1 MGDRTLEQPESSLT
15 KAQDDFRETF
25 KRATSA
31 PRYPNKRL
39 VVCCDGTWN
48 AGDDGQPLTNVAK
61 IARCVADVDVW
72 GSRNIVQIVHYLP
85 GVGTGTR
92 KNANIRDG
100 MFGKG
105 DLLAPFHLFGHAR
118 LTSGLI
124 GIGKTIRAAYAFI
137 CMNWSNKHDEIVLV
151 GFSRGAFAARC
162 VAQLIQDVGLLT
174 KSGLRHLR
182 ELFVLWKHL
191 GPGEDRT
198 RLDQMREKLQN
209 YRELVLDVKI
219 HACAVWD
226 TVSAVGAAGL
236 PVSKHLPRGWVP
248 TQRYRMVGKT
258 IPANVQL
265 AVQALA
271 LGEQR
276 KLFIPLEWNPPDP
289 KKQPG
294 QVLVQRWFAGNH
306 SDVGGGNE
314 DMTHV
319 NITLAWM
326 VAQLMDTIQFNQ
338 GNLWAITTTRSWS
351 KPSPSDDPEAESS
364 ADARLCKVVARSPI
378 SSGLLR
384 SETSWLAWLMWLF
397 SHGPR
402 IPVTSEP
409 SRLQLEWRRL
419 FGIHK
424 KLPSDANQTVE
435 YHHSVYI
442 LRHLGIANYAQL
454 APAAESEGEKSK
466 NDVLRI
472 SEEAQRGSFGKVR
485 FEAELLEKWAKHI
498 LCAHVNLRQAR
509 DWEETIGAEDS
520 RYPERVRGIL
530 VENAS
535 YEAEIPICAILSAF
549 HKLAERD
556 DEDGKDG
563 MLHNIYA
570 DLDAQSQKP
579 QSWAQVWKEKRP
591 FGPRSPAA
599 TFNFES
605 LGPVTATDSLSGF
618 DEYELRTEHIGN
630 QRPAL
635 VFTRTY
641 PLLMGRCHEMDRSEM
656 TPAQKIS
663 SRVPWHPADGNYKLP
678 PCEKCARIWMAE
690 S

>member
-1 MGDRTLEQPESSLT
+1 MGDRTLDQPESSLT
-15 KAQDDFRETF
+15 KAQEDFRETF
-25 KRATSA
+25 KRVPTA
-31 PRYPNKRL
+31 PKYPSKRL
-39 VVCCDGTWN
+39 VICCDGTWN

-72 GSRNIVQIVHYLP
+72 GSRNIVQIVHYL
-85 GVGTGTR
+85 
-92 KNANIRDG
+92 
-100 MFGKG
+100 
-105 DLLAPFHLFGHAR
+105 
-118 LTSGLI
+118 SG
-124 GIGKTIRAAYAFI
+124 
-137 CMNWSNKHDEIVLV
+137 IVLI
-151 GFSRGAFAARC
+151 GFSRGAFAARS
-162 VAQLIQDVGLLT
+162 VAQSIQDVGLLT

-191 GPGEDRT
+191 GPEEDRT
-198 RLDQMREKLQN
+198 RLDQMRKKLRN

-236 PVSKHLPRGWVP
+236 PMSKHLPPSWVP
-248 TQRYRMVGKT
+248 SQRYRMVGKT

-289 KKQPG
+289 KTQPG
-294 QVLVQRWFAGNH
+294 QVLLQRWFAGNH

-314 DMTHV
+314 DMTHA

-326 VAQLMDTIQFNQ
+326 VAQLMDTIQFNKR
-338 GNLWAITTTRSWS
+338 NLWAITTTRSWS

-364 ADARLCKVVARSPI
+364 ADARLCKVVAKSPV

-397 SHGPR
+397 SHEPR
-402 IPVTSEP
+402 IPITSRP
-409 SRLQLEWRRL
+409 SWLQIKWRRI
-419 FGIHK
+419 FGNPNE
-424 KLPSDANQTVE
+424 LPSDANQAVE

-442 LRHLGIANYAQL
+442 LRHLGIAKDAQL
-454 APAAESEGEKSK
+454 APAAEGEGEKSK

-472 SEEAQRGSFGKVR
+472 SEEAQRGSFGKIR

-509 DWEETIGAEDS
+509 DWEETIGAEDH
-520 RYPERVRGIL
+520 RYPERVRGVL
-530 VENAS
+530 TAKAS

-579 QSWAQVWKEKRP
+579 KSWTQVWNEKKP
-591 FGPRSPAA
+591 FGRQSPAA

-605 LGPVTATDSLSGF
+605 LGPVTTTHRSAGC
-618 DEYELRTEHIGN
+618 DEYELTTEYIGN

-641 PLLMGRCHEMDRSEM
+641 PLLMGRCHEIDCSEM
-656 TPAQKIS
+656 MQMQKIS
-663 SRVPWHPADGNYKLP
+663 SRAPEYPAEGTYNLP
-678 PCEKCARIWMAE
+678 PCEKCARIWQRDG
-690 S
+690 

>member
-1 MGDRTLEQPESSLT
+1 MGDRTLDQPESSLT
-15 KAQDDFRETF
+15 KAQEDFRETL
-25 KRATSA
+25 KRVPTA
-31 PRYPNKRL
+31 PKYPSKRL

-72 GSRNIVQIVHYLP
+72 GSRNVVQIVHYLP

-100 MFGKG
+100 MFG
-105 DLLAPFHLFGHAR
+105 
-118 LTSGLI
+118 
-124 GIGKTIRAAYAFI
+124 IGKTIRAAYSFI

-151 GFSRGAFAARC
+151 GFSRGAFAARS
-162 VAQLIQDVGLLT
+162 VAQFIQDVGLLT

-198 RLDQMREKLQN
+198 RLEQMRQKLQN
-209 YRELVLDVKI
+209 YRELVLEVKI

-236 PVSKHLPRGWVP
+236 PMSKHLPRSWVP

-289 KKQPG
+289 EKQPG
-294 QVLVQRWFAGNH
+294 QVLLQRWFAGNH

-314 DMTHV
+314 DMTHA

-326 VAQLMDTIQFNQ
+326 VAQLMDTIQFNKRH
-338 GNLWAITTTRSWS
+338 LWAITTTRSWS
-351 KPSPSDDPEAESS
+351 KPSPSDDPEAECS
-364 ADARLCKVVARSPI
+364 ADARLCKVVAKSPI
-378 SSGLLR
+378 SSGILR

-397 SHGPR
+397 SHEPR
-402 IPVTSEP
+402 IPIMSEP
-409 SRLQLEWRRL
+409 SWLQIKWRRI
-419 FGIHK
+419 FGTPNEP
-424 KLPSDANQTVE
+424 PSDASHDVE

-442 LRHLGIANYAQL
+442 LRHLGIAKYAQL
-454 APAAESEGEKSK
+454 APAAEGEGEKSK

-472 SEEAQRGSFGKVR
+472 SEEAQRGSFGKIR

-509 DWEETIGAEDS
+509 DWEETIDAEDH
-520 RYPERVRGIL
+520 RYPERVRGVLIAK
-530 VENAS
+530 AS

-579 QSWAQVWKEKRP
+579 KSWTQVWNEKKP
-591 FGPRSPAA
+591 FSRQPPAA

-605 LGPVTATDSLSGF
+605 LGSVTAKHRSAGR
-618 DEYELRTEHIGN
+618 DEYELTTEHIGN

-641 PLLMGRCHEMDRSEM
+641 PLLMGRCHEIDCSEI
-656 TPAQKIS
+656 TQIQKIS
-663 SRVPWHPADGNYKLP
+663 SRVPGYPAEGSHNLP
-678 PCEKCARIWMAE
+678 PCAKCAKIWKRDG
-690 S
+690 